1 MNLVNILMNYMA
13 NQKRNNKKKHLE
25 NLDLAFELAKINL
38 GSTKENP
45 SVGCVVEKNGS
56 IISSGYTSINGRPH
70 AEYNALKKKIN
81 FQNSNIYI
89 TLEPCSHYG
98 KTPPCTNIIKKKGIK
113 KVYYSIDDYD
123 ERSKKKSKNILIK
136 RKIITDKFIHKKK
149 GLKFYESYYRFKKNK
164 LPIIDAKIAISK
176 DFYTKNRKKKWITN
190 KRSRK
195 LSHLLRTKYNAL
207 LSSSKSINDDDSLLN
222 CRISGLTHK
231 SPDLIILDRN
241 LIIKKSLKI
250 FKDKTKRRIYLY
262 TTKDNKSKINWL
274 RKKKVKVLLMKRID
288 TKDDFSNL
296 FKSFINLGF
305 SRIFVESGLTLINFF
320 IKNDF
325 INNIYI
331 FKTNYNLDKNGSNN
345 SSNKMLKKIK
355 LRNKLNVFLDN
366 DNAYLERLN

>member
-1 MNLVNILMNYMA
+1 M
-13 NQKRNNKKKHLE
+13 
-25 NLDLAFELAKINL
+25 
-38 GSTKENP
+38 
-45 SVGCVVEKNGS
+45 
-56 IISSGYTSINGRPH
+56 
-70 AEYNALKKKIN
+70 
-81 FQNSNIYI
+81 
-89 TLEPCSHYG
+89 
-98 KTPPCTNIIKKKGIK
+98 
-113 KVYYSIDDYD
+113 
-123 ERSKKKSKNILIK
+123 
-136 RKIITDKFIHKKK
+136 
-149 GLKFYESYYRFKKNK
+149 
-164 LPIIDAKIAISK
+164 
-176 DFYTKNRKKKWITN
+176 
-190 KRSRK
+190 
-195 LSHLLRTKYNAL
+195 

-305 SRIFVESGLTLINFF
+305 SRIFVESGLTLLNFF

-325 INNIYI
+325 KNNIYI
-331 FKTNYNLDKNGSNN
+331 FKNNYNLDKNGSNN